1 MATPSSTALPR
12 WLRAPLLLGAVMLLG
27 ITTAHATDCPGT
39 DATALA
45 WLDRMSRSNQEVA
58 YHGVVTFQRGDDLQV
73 MQVERRV
80 SGPAGTERLTR
91 LTGQGAQVL
100 RADHPL
106 DCVHPGHKL
115 LQLGDQIAQGNCGI
129 AELYRLSVTEG
140 ERVAGRKAVRVSVEP
155 RDMYRYGYVMELDQQ
170 TGLLLKTTTIGRG
183 DQVLERF
190 QFADLTYGEAP
201 LRDPAV
207 DVVHRAQHPSPHEA
221 SDVSGLGLPW
231 GLGWLPQGF
240 TLTDASSA
248 DASRRTY
255 TDGLAVFS
263 IFLERL
269 AKEMPSGEGV
279 ARQGSTTSYT
289 RGMELGGE
297 PVLVTVIGEV
307 PVNTA
312 RMVADSLSRIR

>member
-1 MATPSSTALPR
+1 MPELTAPSLSR
-12 WLRAPLLLGAVMLLG
+12 WMQICLLLGAVLLPG
-27 ITTAHATDCPGT
+27 IAAQASECPGT
-39 DATALA
+39 DPVALQ
-45 WLDRMSRSNQEVA
+45 WLDRMSRSNQQVA

-73 MQVERRV
+73 MQVERRI
-80 SGPAGTERLTR
+80 SGPAGTEQLTR

-106 DCVHPGHKL
+106 DCVHPGHRL
-115 LQLGDQIAQGNCGI
+115 LQLGDRIARDNCGI
-129 AELYRLSVTEG
+129 SELYRLSVTEG
-140 ERVAGRKAVRVSVEP
+140 ERVAGRKAVRLSVEP
-155 RDMYRYGYVMELDQQ
+155 RDMYRYGYIMELDQQ

-190 QFADLTYGEAP
+190 QFADLSYGDAP
-201 LRDPAV
+201 GRDAPV
-207 DVVHRAQHPSPHEA
+207 DVLHRAEHPNPQEK
-221 SDVSGLGLPW
+221 SDVSRLGLSW

-240 TLTDASSA
+240 TLTDASVA

-255 TDGLAVFS
+255 TDGLTVFS

-289 RGMELGGE
+289 RGMQLGGE

-312 RMVADSLSRIR
+312 RMVADSLRRIP